1 MWLLG
6 EREAALLSQRRS
18 CRVVHPDTYPQ
29 VWKGMWGILKNPAN
43 CGFLDLANFP
53 ERPLSGRS
61 AAAMLAALF
70 GEQGSVPAGW
80 KNQSS

>member
-1 MWLLG
+1 MW
-6 EREAALLSQRRS
+6 A
-18 CRVVHPDTYPQ
+18 
-29 VWKGMWGILKNPAN
+29 ILKNPAN
-43 CGFLDLANFP
+43 CGFLDLTDIP